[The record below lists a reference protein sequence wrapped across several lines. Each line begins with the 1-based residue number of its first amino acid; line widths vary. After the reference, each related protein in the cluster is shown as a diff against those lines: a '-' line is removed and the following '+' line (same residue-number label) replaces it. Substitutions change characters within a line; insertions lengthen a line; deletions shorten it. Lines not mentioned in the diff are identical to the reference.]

1 LVRGSWFILLQAT
14 DYRYQ
19 LQRAR
24 IGGVADLK
32 VTLMA
37 PRYAP
42 ALDTSE
48 IVEMV
53 LVNRTCIAAEDE

>member
-1 LVRGSWFILLQAT
+1 MT
-14 DYRYQ
+14 
-19 LQRAR
+19 
-24 IGGVADLK
+24 
-32 VTLMA
+32 